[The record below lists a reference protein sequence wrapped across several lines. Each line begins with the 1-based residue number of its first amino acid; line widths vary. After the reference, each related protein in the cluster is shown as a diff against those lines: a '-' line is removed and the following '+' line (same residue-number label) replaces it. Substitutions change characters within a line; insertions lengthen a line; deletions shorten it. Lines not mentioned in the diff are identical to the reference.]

1 VIRIGGMKN
10 RQPAFKSLHKVAI
23 LAAYR
28 HDTPFSPRFCTPSG
42 QRHFDELDNLGL
54 ATGAALT

>member
-1 VIRIGGMKN
+1 LVIRIEGMKN

-28 HDTPFSPRFCTPSG
+28 HDTPFSPRFCTPRV
-42 QRHFDELDNLGL
+42 QRTL
-54 ATGAALT
+54 

>member
-1 VIRIGGMKN
+1 MVIRIEGMKN

-28 HDTPFSPRFCTPSG
+28 HDIAFLVTILYASTTNTLTSSPTWA
-42 QRHFDELDNLGL
+42 QLL
-54 ATGAALT
+54 APH